1 MRKETALTA
10 TAPQAANASPDE
22 MAGRIFS
29 SLIDAMEIFCVYV
42 GDQLGFYQALHEDG
56 PSTVRELAAR
66 AGTNERYTREWLE
79 QQAVAGYLAVDN
91 PEASADERRFRLPEG
106 YEAVFVDAESL
117 IGGASLAQILA
128 GTVAPVSQLLAAF
141 RTGDGV
147 PYADYGR
154 DLHEGQAR
162 VNRPALTHLLAQEW
176 IAAMPDVDARLRAG
190 ESARIADIGMG
201 QGWSSIAL
209 ARAYPKARIDG
220 FDLDEASVAAA
231 RENVRAAGVDDR
243 VTMHVRD
250 AGDPELAGQYDFA
263 LAVECVHDMADPVAV
278 LSAMRRLVG
287 TGGTVLIVDERV
299 PDDFA
304 PNGDD
309 VERMMYGFSVLHCLP
324 VGMVDKPSVE
334 TGTVMRRPTF
344 RRYAE
349 QAGFSR
355 VDELPVE
362 HDTFRFY
369 RLTG

>member
-1 MRKETALTA
+1 LTA
-10 TAPQAANASPDE
+10 TSPQSTHAAPE
-22 MAGRIFS
+22 EITGRIFS

-42 GDQLGFYQALHEDG
+42 GDQLGFYQALHQGG
-56 PSTVRELAAR
+56 PATALELATR

-79 QQAVAGYLAVDN
+79 QQAVAGFLGVDN
-91 PEASADERRFRLPEG
+91 PEAAAGERQFRLPDG
-106 YEAVFVDAESL
+106 YEAVFVDPESL
-117 IGGASLAQILA
+117 IGGAAMAQILA
-128 GTVAPVSQLLAAF
+128 GTVAPLNQLLEVF

-154 DLHEGQAR
+154 NLQEGQAR
-162 VNRPALTHLLAQEW
+162 VNRPALTHLLTREW
-176 IAAMPDVDARLRAG
+176 IAAMPDVAARLQADPP
-190 ESARIADIGMG
+190 ARIADIGMG

-209 ARAYPKARIDG
+209 ARAYPRAQVDG

-243 VTMHVRD
+243 VTMHARD
-250 AGDPELAGQYDFA
+250 AGDSQLAGQYDFA

-287 TGGTVLIVDERV
+287 PGGAVLIVDERV
-299 PDDFA
+299 PDAFA

-309 VERMMYGFSVLHCLP
+309 VERVMYGFSVLHCLP
-324 VGMVDKPSVE
+324 VGMADKPSVE
-334 TGTVMRRPTF
+334 TGAVMRRATF

-349 QAGFSR
+349 QAGFSQ

-369 RLTG
+369 RLRG